1 MTRHQPTASNAEPKL
16 LLLRYSGMGSHKRYI
31 AESICDMVIA
41 YPVGD
46 RPLTCF
52 AKFITRGPALVL
64 ERREFVAKEFVAL
77 ECPSLRSI
85 EPIKS
90 AIDNHGHNPQQCAP
104 GTRVW
109 CRLQDNTGNCLYF
122 RC

>member
-16 LLLRYSGMGSHKRYI
+16 PLLRYSGIR
-31 AESICDMVIA
+31 AICVNHA

-64 ERREFVAKEFVAL
+64 ERRKFVAKEFVCLRMPFA
-77 ECPSLRSI
+77 SLYR
-85 EPIKS
+85 
-90 AIDNHGHNPQQCAP
+90 
-104 GTRVW
+104 
-109 CRLQDNTGNCLYF
+109 
-122 RC
+122 